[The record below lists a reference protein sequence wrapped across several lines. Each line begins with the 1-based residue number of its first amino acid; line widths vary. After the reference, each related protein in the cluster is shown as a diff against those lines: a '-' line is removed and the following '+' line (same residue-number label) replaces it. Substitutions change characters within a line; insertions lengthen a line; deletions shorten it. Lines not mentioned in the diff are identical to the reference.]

1 MKSPKLPFIALAF
14 GLLFLSL
21 LIVWFYRFDT
31 HSDFSQFKT
40 SATTS
45 SFSSPPPDANPEMAK
60 TEQSR
65 PQEEEMAVVKMSL
78 EEQKFFYQLKNNLP
92 SWEELDKICE
102 RQFLETHWQ
111 DYPVEHAHQMNADHV
126 GELAAHFF
134 FSFDVSGDA
143 PAPIFTH
150 ITDFSFN
157 FESSNPQQIYQ
168 LIQKTSDTCMNDA
181 LVESLNNYIDQS
193 ASFGWSDMA
202 IYKFSV
208 LSERMLTLF
217 QYIPTPQR
225 MLLYVN
231 VMESLEQAGFLTID
245 AQGAMSD
252 FKSRVEGLEMRV
264 ARDLAD
270 PQISNRQKNLILR
283 DYLSELS
290 LLAEQLTELSLT
302 TIRRHAPASM
312 PDHSIPFSIQK

>member
-14 GLLFLSL
+14 VLFFVSL
-21 LIVWFYRFDT
+21 LIVWLFRFDT
-31 HSDFSQFKT
+31 HSDFSQFKSSST
-40 SATTS
+40 DS
-45 SFSSPPPDANPEMAK
+45 SFVSQRPPPKPEVGAKADAIPQV
-60 TEQSR
+60 EQSST
-65 PQEEEMAVVKMSL
+65 EKMSL
-78 EEQKFFYQLKNNLP
+78 EEQKFFYQLKYNLP
-92 SWEELDKICE
+92 SWEELDESCKSH
-102 RQFLETHWQ
+102 FSGTHWQ
-111 DYPVEHAHQMNADHV
+111 DYPVELAHQMNADHV
-126 GELAAHFF
+126 GELAGHFF
-134 FSFDVSGDA
+134 INFDISGDA

-150 ITDFSFN
+150 IADFSFN
-157 FESSNPQQIYQ
+157 HESSNPEQIYQ
-168 LIQKTSDTCMNDA
+168 LLKKTSDTCMNDA
-181 LVESLNNYIDQS
+181 LVERLNNYIDQS

-225 MLLYVN
+225 MLLYIN
-231 VMESLEQAGFLTID
+231 IMESLEQAGFLTID

-252 FKSRVEGLEMRV
+252 FKSRVEGLEARV
-264 ARDLAD
+264 TRDLAD